1 MSRSRVGGSNALPDH
16 KSYKS
21 AVVLIPR
28 GWRKLESNLGNDTVN
43 TFQLLDWIHK
53 VRSVHDRHIHRW
65 PMPHITILY
74 PFVHPQENAQVYG
87 ETMEKLRN
95 ACRSYRMTGDELT
108 VSLGSGED
116 ALGYFLHSSK
126 SATVYLRPE
135 GSSWLGD
142 LMRHILMSDPKLRP
156 YDEQIR
162 EGVRLPKE
170 DSGDGDEALCGAIER
185 HFKPH
190 LSLGQ
195 WQGRVA
201 AVNAIPDLAKSFPG
215 PMEWETK
222 ELCILHRNGFKDP
235 FQVVETIPIN
245 GPS

>member
-1 MSRSRVGGSNALPDH
+1 MSRSRVGGSNTLPDH

-21 AVVLIPR
+21 AVVLIPK
-28 GWRKLESNLGNDTVN
+28 GWRQSESNLEIGNDTVN
-43 TFQLLDWIHK
+43 TFHLLDWIHK

-65 PMPHITILY
+65 PMPHIMILY

-87 ETMEKLRN
+87 KTL
-95 ACRSYRMTGDELT
+95 
-108 VSLGSGED
+108 SLGSGED
-116 ALGYFLHSSK
+116 AFGYFVHSNK

-162 EGVRLPKE
+162 EGGRLPKE
-170 DSGDGDEALCGAIER
+170 DTGDGDEALCGAIER

-195 WQGRVA
+195 WQGRIA
-201 AVNAIPDLAKSFPG
+201 AVNAISDIAKSFPG
-215 PMEWETK
+215 PIEWETK
-222 ELCILHRNGFKDP
+222 ELCVLHRNGFKDP
-235 FQVVETIPIN
+235 FRIVETIPIDD
-245 GPS
+245 PS